1 MSRSG
6 KNVLIT
12 KGPPRL
18 LKSTKVTKD
27 IASNPESQT
36 PKLVIRKPK
45 ESTFRSLIPKNI
57 KNEDIDKI
65 LRLKYFN
72 KDRYIINSEDKYI
85 TIEVIGMLHN
95 YDFDYILDFLTDAPD
110 QDWILWDNKYMNIGK
125 ISVEREILINR
136 VEEVGVKGVGK
147 CRFCSK
153 DELVYNQK
161 QVNSG
166 DEPMKVYVRCV
177 SCNKHW
183 IQ

>member
-12 KGPPRL
+12 KGAPKL
-18 LKSTKVTKD
+18 LKPTTSQREIKSGSD
-27 IASNPESQT
+27 LQT
-36 PKLVIRKPK
+36 PKLVIRKTK
-45 ESTFRSLIPKNI
+45 ESTFKSFLPKNI
-57 KNEDIDKI
+57 KDEDIDKI
-65 LRLKYFN
+65 LKLKY
-72 KDRYIINSEDKYI
+72 KDSNTFIINSEDKYI
-85 TIEVIGMLHN
+85 TIEVIGLLNN
-95 YDFDYILDFLTDAPD
+95 YDYDYALDFLTDAPNR
-110 QDWILWDNKYMNIGK
+110 DWILWDNKFMDIGK
-125 ISVEREILINR
+125 IKVEREILINR

-177 SCNKHW
+177 ACNKHW
-183 IQ
+183 VQ